1 MTTVDPRI
9 ADLRQRIDALDEQLV
24 AVLAERVAVVREVS
38 RFKTDEASVKAPDR
52 VEQVVAKV
60 RALADGHGLPADL
73 VERLY
78 RLLIA
83 ELTAVELACVEQR
96 VAGRP

>member
-1 MTTVDPRI
+1 MTALDPRI
-9 ADLRQRIDALDEQLV
+9 AELRLRIDALDEQLV
-24 AVLAERVAVVREVS
+24 AVLAERVSVVREVS
-38 RFKTDEASVKAPDR
+38 RYKTDEASVKAPDR

-60 RALADGHGLPADL
+60 RALAAGHGLPADL

-83 ELTAVELACVEQR
+83 ELTAVELACVEERAGAR
-96 VAGRP
+96 V

>member
-1 MTTVDPRI
+1 MPAVDPRI
-9 ADLRQRIDALDEQLV
+9 TELRHRIDALDAQLV
-24 AVLAERVAVVREVS
+24 AVLAERVGVVREVS
-38 RFKTDEASVKAPDR
+38 RYKTDEASVRAPDR

-83 ELTAVELACVEQR
+83 ELTAVELSFVEER
-96 VAGRP
+96 TAR